1 MKGVYS
7 GKWNCAN
14 DHSELKYFGK
24 TPLMKDNDELGLAPV
39 FGEIKGS
46 KEDEEF

>member
-1 MKGVYS
+1 MPEIRTVFCDPNATMNLVFS

-24 TPLMKDNDELGLAPV
+24 TPALFPERK
-39 FGEIKGS
+39 
-46 KEDEEF
+46 